1 VRLYLDA
8 IWREERSQKRQRI
21 IEMRIAQADEDGF
34 KKAMRSLATPA
45 PDSDD

>member
-1 VRLYLDA
+1 M
-8 IWREERSQKRQRI
+8 QKRQRI

-45 PDSDD
+45 ADSED